1 MVCGFPSCTHC
12 MVENMEDVRQKVVN
26 NMEDDFRAVV
36 ERNTKND
43 MNSVALEGRM
53 EGKEYGNSFASFTL
67 VSTAYDGRTQ
77 ETTRLSVVAYGKLA
91 LALRAEPEG
100 RRLRVCGRLATEP
113 DGSRCHIVADY
124 VETIG
129 GGR

>member
-1 MVCGFPSCTHC
+1 
-12 MVENMEDVRQKVVN
+12 MEDVRQKVVN

-91 LALRAEPEG
+91 LALRAVPEG